1 MNTSSINS
9 NQNSPEIVETAC
21 GAMVQVSPY
30 TPSINYQGETVYFCG
45 RDCHDLY
52 TEDPM
57 NSCLASRLL
66 SVSNHR
72 P

>member
-1 MNTSSINS
+1 MNTSSTSNAPNS
-9 NQNSPEIVETAC
+9 AQIVESAC
-21 GAMVQVSPY
+21 GARVKVSPY
-30 TPSINYQGETVYFCG
+30 TTSVDYQGETIYFCG
-45 RDCHDLY
+45 RDCHELF

-66 SVSNHR
+66 SGTNKL

>member
-1 MNTSSINS
+1 MNTSSTNNTPNS
-9 NQNSPEIVETAC
+9 AQIVETAC
-21 GAMVQVSPY
+21 GAKAQVSPY
-30 TPSINYQGETVYFCG
+30 TPSIVYQGETIYFCG

-66 SVSNHR
+66 SASNKR